1 MLRSNIV
8 DNGEVR
14 SGRGIILSCM
24 SIGHAVCHTFDLGI
38 PLLLTAISSSM
49 GLSTVHTAGLLAMR
63 HAGSSVSSL
72 AGGPIVDMLKPYWGK
87 ILVACML
94 GHIIAFGAAG
104 LSTNYMVLIAVF
116 FIISMPGDLWHL
128 PSAASISQLFPD
140 KRGFAMSIHGFGSN
154 LGNLIGPVFAGGL
167 LAVSFLDWN
176 DVFLIYAGI
185 AIVAAVFVWISL
197 RAVGSGTS
205 TERPEDILRRFN
217 NAFRLLRN
225 PVIALLIFAALLRGI
240 GLTALFDWTPFYLRE
255 TLAFSVGI
263 SGLYFALLT
272 GMGIVSAPLMGI
284 ISDRLGRNAVLIPG
298 LLLSAMFTFL
308 VVVVHGQ
315 VSLLFVMLGIG
326 LFSFALH
333 QIIQAAVLDV
343 VGEGNE
349 ATAIGLLF
357 GINGTIGIGTPFIAS
372 LIIEHM
378 GGYGSIFY
386 YAGGLSA
393 ASAVAVIA
401 TKFTGRG
408 NNSISRVT
416 A

>member
-1 MLRSNIV
+1 MSPDIGTN
-8 DNGEVR
+8 DKGD
-14 SGRGIILSCM
+14 SSRGLILSCM
-24 SIGHAVCHTFDLGI
+24 SVGHAVCHTFDLGI
-38 PLLLTAISSSM
+38 PLLLTSISSSM
-49 GLSTVHTAGLLAMR
+49 GLGTVHTAGLLAMR
-63 HAGSSVSSL
+63 HGGSSVSSL
-72 AGGPIVDMLKPYWGK
+72 AGGPVVDMLKPYWGK
-87 ILVACML
+87 ILVACMI

-104 LSTNYMVLIAVF
+104 LSSNYVVLAAVF
-116 FIISMPGDLWHL
+116 FLVSMPGDLWHL

-154 LGNLIGPVFAGGL
+154 LGNLIGPIFAGSL

-185 AIVAAVFVWISL
+185 AVFATVFVWVSL
-197 RAVGSGTS
+197 RNVGSGTS
-205 TERPEDILRRFN
+205 TERPEDIFRRFR

-255 TLAFSVGI
+255 TLSFSVGV

-298 LLLSAMFTFL
+298 LLLSAFFTLL
-308 VVVVHGQ
+308 VVIVHDQ
-315 VSLLFVMLGIG
+315 VTLLFIMLGIG

-372 LIIEHM
+372 LIIENL
-378 GGYGSIFY
+378 GGYESIFY

-401 TKFTGRG
+401 TKIIAPSNR
-408 NNSISRVT
+408 NISQK
-416 A
+416 

>member
-1 MLRSNIV
+1 
-8 DNGEVR
+8 
-14 SGRGIILSCM
+14 
-24 SIGHAVCHTFDLGI
+24 
-38 PLLLTAISSSM
+38 
-49 GLSTVHTAGLLAMR
+49 
-63 HAGSSVSSL
+63 
-72 AGGPIVDMLKPYWGK
+72 
-87 ILVACML
+87 
-94 GHIIAFGAAG
+94 
-104 LSTNYMVLIAVF
+104 
-116 FIISMPGDLWHL
+116 
-128 PSAASISQLFPD
+128 
-140 KRGFAMSIHGFGSN
+140 MSIHGFGSN
-154 LGNLIGPVFAGGL
+154 LGNLIGPIFAGSL

-185 AIVAAVFVWISL
+185 AVFATVFVWVSL
-197 RAVGSGTS
+197 RNVGSGTS
-205 TERPEDILRRFN
+205 TERPEDIFRRFS

-255 TLAFSVGI
+255 TLSFSVGV

-284 ISDRLGRNAVLIPG
+284 ISDRFGRNAVLIPG
-298 LLLSAMFTFL
+298 LLLSAFFTLL
-308 VVVVHGQ
+308 VVIVHDQ
-315 VSLLFVMLGIG
+315 VSLLFIMLGIG

-372 LIIEHM
+372 LIIENL

-386 YAGGLSA
+386 YAGALSA

-401 TKFTGRG
+401 TKIIAPSNR
-408 NNSISRVT
+408 NRQQK
-416 A
+416 